1 MITAIEPLLVKTTV
15 KAIAGTQFCYEN
27 AKQCEENKPRKEVQL
42 QKGIFHDY
50 IKLRETHSGILKN
63 WDVNK
68 FTNCRPI
75 YVLSQFSK
83 NPQLSHL

>member
-15 KAIAGTQFCYEN
+15 KAIAGTQFCDEN
-27 AKQCEENKPRKEVQL
+27 AKQCEVNKPRKEVQL

-50 IKLRETHSGILKN
+50 IKLRESYRYLKN
-63 WDVNK
+63 GDVNK

-75 YVLSQFSK
+75 YVLPQFSK
-83 NPQLSHL
+83 NPELSHL